1 MIGLVLGLAG
11 YLAYDTHDI
20 APVLVLDSLGAFDSE
35 RTERLVDYF
44 ADRTDVLLAA
54 VHPATT
60 GADGYDRVTFER
72 PAAD

>member
-11 YLAYDTHDI
+11 YVTYDVSEVS
-20 APVLVLDSLGAFDSE
+20 PVLALDSLGAFDSA
-35 RTERLVDYF
+35 RTERLIDYF

-72 PAAD
+72 PVAD